1 MPKLLSKAV
10 PIGAKCRDGVA
21 RLRQRLFRRRNFSRI
36 TSFLPILTWL
46 PHYDWSHSF
55 FGDLSGGLTMAVF
68 SVPQG
73 IALAGITGVPP
84 VYGLYTAIFP
94 SFLYIF
100 FGTSKHNA
108 LGGFAVLSLMTH
120 TAIEKVMMKTAIS
133 YNTTSY
139 VNHTV
144 EEIDVTLDGFN
155 GTTILGNGTSLIE
168 EITTE
173 MWTDGVSPVKEIH
186 VATTIIF
193 FAGCIQVLMGVFR
206 LQYLT
211 TVFSE
216 QVMSGFVVGGGVH
229 VFFAQIGDVLGMK
242 LPRRSGPGYL
252 YYRIC
257 DLIENIGNIH
267 YPTLAISL
275 SSLTFLIFGKEF
287 ISPWLSTAFHFPIPF
302 DLVLAVVGITATNY
316 AELSRRFHIKV
327 LGNIPTEFPPPSLPR
342 FDLIQYIGVNAVAI
356 ALTAVAIHLTVA
368 KIVEKRYKYKINHGQ
383 ELYALGFVGVLSS
396 FFPVFPVTSGFA
408 RSVVGAAVGSSTQLT
423 CLFSSLALVLVIL
436 YIGPA
441 LEYLPKCILSTMI
454 IVSQR
459 AMFAKFAELR
469 ELWPVFKVDFTIWL
483 MSMILTVCFDMGEGL
498 LLATGFAVLTTIIR
512 MQRPKWHFLSRDSD
526 SDSFKETKKKHLE
539 FVGGN
544 VCVFRMDAPLI
555 FTSIDR
561 FTTAVWQSVKTFERS
576 KAESF
581 VTIDQ
586 MNSANT
592 DDIFEKKAR
601 AAYKGIANE
610 DRCRLVIDCSGFPYV
625 DYLGLTTLKTVVADL
640 IAANIQTYLVV
651 QKGDLRK
658 LFEVTDFYDTV
669 ERERIFE
676 KLDQAVK
683 QAEERSPNSES
694 LEGSRRRQL
703 S

>member
-1 MPKLLSKAV
+1 
-10 PIGAKCRDGVA
+10 
-21 RLRQRLFRRRNFSRI
+21 
-36 TSFLPILTWL
+36 
-46 PHYDWSHSF
+46 
-55 FGDLSGGLTMAVF
+55 MAVF

-120 TAIEKVMMKTAIS
+120 SAIETVMMKTAIS

-144 EEIDVTLDGFN
+144 EELETSVDSFN
-155 GTTILGNGTSLIE
+155 GSAILGNGTSLIE
-168 EITTE
+168 EVTTE

-216 QVMSGFVVGGGVH
+216 QVMSGFVVGGSVH
-229 VFFAQIGDVLGMK
+229 VFFAQIGDVLGVK

-257 DLIENIGNIH
+257 DLIDNIVNIH

-275 SSLTFLIFGKEF
+275 SSLAFLVFGKEI
-287 ISPWLSTAFHFPIPF
+287 ISPWLSTAFRFPIPF

-316 AELSRRFHIKV
+316 AELSRRYHIKV

-356 ALTAVAIHLTVA
+356 GLTAVAIHLTVA

-408 RSVVGAAVGSSTQLT
+408 RSVVGAAVGSSTQMT

-454 IVSQR
+454 IFSQR
-459 AMFAKFAELR
+459 AMFDKFSELR
-469 ELWPVFKVDFTIWL
+469 ELWPIFKVDFTIWL
-483 MSMILTVCFDMGEGL
+483 VSMILTVCLDMGEGL

-526 SDSFKETKKKHLE
+526 TDSFRETKKKHLE

-555 FTSIDR
+555 FTSVDR
-561 FTTAVWQSVKTFERS
+561 FTTAVWQSVKTWERS

-586 MNSANT
+586 MNSASM

-601 AAYKGIANE
+601 AVHDGMTRE
-610 DRCRLVIDCSGFPYV
+610 DRCRLVIDCSSFPYV

-640 IAANIQTYLVV
+640 IAENVQTYLVV

-658 LFEVTDFYDTV
+658 LFEVTDFYQTV
-669 ERERIFE
+669 DRDRVFE
-676 KLDQAVK
+676 KLDLAVK
-683 QAEERSPNSES
+683 VAEKRSSCCRPMKET
-694 LEGSRRRQL
+694 EMGRVQ
-703 S
+703 

>member
-1 MPKLLSKAV
+1 
-10 PIGAKCRDGVA
+10 
-21 RLRQRLFRRRNFSRI
+21 
-36 TSFLPILTWL
+36 
-46 PHYDWSHSF
+46 
-55 FGDLSGGLTMAVF
+55 
-68 SVPQG
+68 
-73 IALAGITGVPP
+73 
-84 VYGLYTAIFP
+84 
-94 SFLYIF
+94 
-100 FGTSKHNA
+100 
-108 LGGFAVLSLMTH
+108 
-120 TAIEKVMMKTAIS
+120 
-133 YNTTSY
+133 
-139 VNHTV
+139 
-144 EEIDVTLDGFN
+144 
-155 GTTILGNGTSLIE
+155 
-168 EITTE
+168 

-186 VATTIIF
+186 V
-193 FAGCIQVLMGVFR
+193 LMGVFR
-206 LQYLT
+206 LQYIT

-229 VFFAQIGDVLGMK
+229 VFFAQIGDVLGIK

-252 YYRIC
+252 YY
-257 DLIENIGNIH
+257 
-267 YPTLAISL
+267 
-275 SSLTFLIFGKEF
+275 
-287 ISPWLSTAFHFPIPF
+287 
-302 DLVLAVVGITATNY
+302 AVVGITATNY
-316 AELSRRFHIKV
+316 AELSRRYDIKV

-368 KIVEKRYKYKINHGQ
+368 KIVEKRYKYKVNHGQ

-441 LEYLPKCILSTMI
+441 LEYLPKCILSAMI

-469 ELWPVFKVDFTIWL
+469 ELWPVFKVDFTIWV
-483 MSMILTVCFDMGEGL
+483 MSMVLTVCFDMGEGL

-512 MQRPKWHFLSRDSD
+512 MQRPKWHFLSRDSE
-526 SDSFKETKKKHLE
+526 SDIFKETKKKHLE

-544 VCVFRMDAPLI
+544 VCVFALDA
-555 FTSIDR
+555 
-561 FTTAVWQSVKTFERS
+561 TTHFHAVWQSVKTFERS
-576 KAESF
+576 KADSF

-601 AAYKGIANE
+601 AAYKGMAHE

-640 IAANIQTYLVV
+640 IAANVQTYLVV
-651 QKGDLRK
+651 QKGN
-658 LFEVTDFYDTV
+658 Y
-669 ERERIFE
+669 
-676 KLDQAVK
+676 
-683 QAEERSPNSES
+683 
-694 LEGSRRRQL
+694 
-703 S
+703 

>member
-1 MPKLLSKAV
+1 MSELLSKAA
-10 PIGAKCRDGVA
+10 PIRARFRDGVTKVRS
-21 RLRQRLFRRRNFSRI
+21 RLLRRRNVSKI

-46 PHYDWSHSF
+46 PQYDWSRSF

-133 YNTTSY
+133 YNTTLY
-139 VNHTV
+139 VNHT
-144 EEIDVTLDGFN
+144 IDEQDSFNATLM
-155 GTTILGNGTSLIE
+155 NGTSLIE

-229 VFFAQIGDVLGMK
+229 VFFAQIGD
-242 LPRRSGPGYL
+242 
-252 YYRIC
+252 RIC
-257 DLIENIGNIH
+257 DLIENISSVH
-267 YPTLAISL
+267 WPTMAISL
-275 SSLTFLIFGKEF
+275 SSLTFLIVGKEF

-316 AELSRRFHIKV
+316 AELSRRYHIKV

-454 IVSQR
+454 ILSQR
-459 AMFAKFAELR
+459 AMFAKFGELR

-483 MSMILTVCFDMGEGL
+483 MSMLLTVCFDMGEGL

-512 MQRPKWHFLSRDSD
+512 MQRPKWHFLSRDSE
-526 SDSFKETKKKHLE
+526 SDNFKETKKKHLE

-561 FTTAVWQSVKTFERS
+561 FTTAVWQCVKTWERS

-592 DDIFEKKAR
+592 EDIFERKVR
-601 AAYKGIANE
+601 AAQNGILRE

-640 IAANIQTYLVV
+640 TAANVQTYLVV
-651 QKGDLRK
+651 QKGDLRR
-658 LFEVTDFYDTV
+658 LFEVTDFYETV
-669 ERERIFE
+669 DRSRVFE

-683 QAEERSPNSES
+683 EAELRSTSV
-694 LEGSRRRQL
+694 RQETETEEH
-703 S
+703 

>member
-1 MPKLLSKAV
+1 MWKAKLKSMLVRLEQRASVFSFGLLSKAV
-10 PIGAKCRDGVA
+10 PIGVKCRDGIEKF
-21 RLRQRLFRRRNFSRI
+21 LHRLFRRRNFSGI
-36 TSFLPILTWL
+36 TTFLPILTWL

-133 YNTTSY
+133 YNATSY
-139 VNHTV
+139 VNHTM
-144 EEIDVTLDGFN
+144 EELETAMDGLN
-155 GTTILGNGTSLIE
+155 GTNFLGNGSSLIE

-302 DLVLAVVGITATNY
+302 DLVLNMDSPTFVT
-316 AELSRRFHIKV
+316 LSSRFV
-327 LGNIPTEFPPPSLPR
+327 PSMFPPPSLPR

-356 ALTAVAIHLTVA
+356 AMTAVAIHLTVA

-408 RSVVGAAVGSSTQLT
+408 RSVVGAAVGSSTQ
-423 CLFSSLALVLVIL
+423 
-436 YIGPA
+436 
-441 LEYLPKCILSTMI
+441 
-454 IVSQR
+454 
-459 AMFAKFAELR
+459 
-469 ELWPVFKVDFTIWL
+469 TIWL
-483 MSMILTVCFDMGEGL
+483 MSMVLTVCFDMGEGL

-512 MQRPKWHFLSRDSD
+512 MQRS
-526 SDSFKETKKKHLE
+526 
-539 FVGGN
+539 
-544 VCVFRMDAPLI
+544 I
-555 FTSIDR
+555 FTLRSTVLAKRSIADR
-561 FTTAVWQSVKTFERS
+561 HW
-576 KAESF
+576 
-581 VTIDQ
+581 
-586 MNSANT
+586 
-592 DDIFEKKAR
+592 
-601 AAYKGIANE
+601 
-610 DRCRLVIDCSGFPYV
+610 
-625 DYLGLTTLKTVVADL
+625 ADL
-640 IAANIQTYLVV
+640 LHPSFLIGALAPIWEYRDDARYPLLHGCVAMCKDFRAF
-651 QKGDLRK
+651 KGGILRHN
-658 LFEVTDFYDTV
+658 
-669 ERERIFE
+669 
-676 KLDQAVK
+676 
-683 QAEERSPNSES
+683 RSNE
-694 LEGSRRRQL
+694 LRQHRRHF
-703 S
+703 

>member
-1 MPKLLSKAV
+1 LLSKAV

>member
-144 EEIDVTLDGFN
+144 EEIDLTLDGLN
-155 GTTILGNGTSLIE
+155 GTTVLGNGTSLIE

-658 LFEVTDFYDTV
+658 LFEVTDFYETV

-683 QAEERSPNSES
+683 QAEER
-694 LEGSRRRQL
+694 
-703 S
+703 

>member
-683 QAEERSPNSES
+683 QAEER
-694 LEGSRRRQL
+694 
-703 S
+703 